1 MPSNNEEALPPPKH
15 LTYLL
20 VLSPSSPEA
29 AWEGGKGKWRRR
41 RNEPEAPLS
50 PSPQKVINRVPHIF
64 RPLSLPA
71 TPMHAAELSH
81 FAFLLPLPP
90 RTARN
95 SRNNFPRQEYP
106 ARAENT
112 IHSHIHI
119 PKLLSSPP
127 SSTPRSILTSCV
139 PCTAAERLPM
149 QEKYMVYIRSPHK
162 HGLRRVGTS
171 ALSLSLCVLFFT
183 PAKTDLRM

>member
-1 MPSNNEEALPPPKH
+1 MAEEEER
-15 LTYLL
+15 TQST
-20 VLSPSSPEA
+20 SP
-29 AWEGGKGKWRRR
+29 
-41 RNEPEAPLS
+41 
-50 PSPQKVINRVPHIF
+50 PQKVINRVPHIF

-71 TPMHAAELSH
+71 TPMHAELGH

-112 IHSHIHI
+112 IYTPTYIY
-119 PKLLSSPP
+119 PKLLSSP
-127 SSTPRSILTSCV
+127 SSTPRSVLTSCV

-149 QEKYMVYIRSPHK
+149 QEKYMIYLRSLHK
-162 HGLRRVGTS
+162 HGLRHVGTS